1 MCIINN
7 FKGAEKSYKTKRYQ
21 NMTNKNLKPQKRR
34 LINKNQYIITENQVD
49 NTHYV
54 IFFSICQY
62 IFITKNI

>member
-1 MCIINN
+1 MCIMNN
-7 FKGAEKSYKTKRYQ
+7 LKRTEKSYKTKEYA
-21 NMTNKNLKPQKRR
+21 NMTNKKLKPQKRG

-62 IFITKNI
+62 ISAK